1 MSPNRLFFGDCLT
14 IMRDHMRLGSVDL
27 CYLDPPFNSNREY
40 NAIYKDET
48 GRPLPDLVEAFCD
61 LWTLDEERERSLR
74 TMPVLMRENGL
85 DDDVV
90 EFWKLWMNALR
101 NTQPRLLAYLAYMVE
116 RLLYVKTILKPTGSV
131 YLHCDPTASHY
142 IKVMMD
148 AIFGHRNFRNE
159 IVWCYQVGGRGKR
172 QFAKK
177 HDILLFYSKGDH
189 YHFNAD
195 PVRIP
200 RKKTHMKIEVDTE
213 GNAYQIKRD
222 KKSGK
227 LYRYPVQD
235 GALCPDWWTD
245 INQLNRS
252 ETERM
257 GYATQKPL
265 ALLERVVRASSN
277 PGDVVFDPFCGCAT
291 TLEAAHT
298 LGRRWVGIDIA
309 IHAVKRVAKVRLQDR
324 LGLIEGQDFIVE
336 GVPRDVEGAQDLWE
350 RDKYHF
356 QRWAVEQID
365 GFVTTKRTADGGI
378 DGRLYFAV
386 PGAHDLQ
393 SMALEVK
400 GGRNVSIRDV
410 RALRGVLD
418 DDTAALA
425 GLIILHPLKA
435 VQERNFKKFMASA
448 GDMDVLGVK
457 YPRMQVLTVTDILAG
472 KRFLTPG
479 VAGRSVTQPTIP
491 GVVKKPAR

>member
-1 MSPNRLFFGDCLT
+1 
-14 IMRDHMRLGSVDL
+14 
-27 CYLDPPFNSNREY
+27 
-40 NAIYKDET
+40 
-48 GRPLPDLVEAFCD
+48 
-61 LWTLDEERERSLR
+61 
-74 TMPVLMRENGL
+74 
-85 DDDVV
+85 
-90 EFWKLWMNALR
+90 
-101 NTQPRLLAYLAYMVE
+101 
-116 RLLYVKTILKPTGSV
+116 
-131 YLHCDPTASHY
+131 
-142 IKVMMD
+142 MD
-148 AIFGHRNFRNE
+148 AIFGHGNFRNE
-159 IVWCYQVGGRGKR
+159 IIWKRNTSHNSGKQFGRI
-172 QFAKK
+172 
-177 HDILLFYSKGDH
+177 HDVLLFYSKGQKWTWNNTYAAAYSSEQLSRYKKDAVGRL
-189 YHFNAD
+189 YKGENLTASRPNSDSGKFAWRGTTPGPSRGWAYTRDELERLWAVGRILTKAD
-195 PVRIP
+195 GTPRLDGKKVYLDELHGPRTQSMWDDIPRIP
-200 RKKTHMKIEVDTE
+200 NTS
-213 GNAYQIKRD
+213 N
-222 KKSGK
+222 
-227 LYRYPVQD
+227 
-235 GALCPDWWTD
+235 
-245 INQLNRS
+245 
-252 ETERM
+252 ERM

-265 ALLERVVRASSN
+265 ALLERIIQASSN
-277 PGDVVFDPFCGCAT
+277 EGEVVFDPFCGCAT

-324 LGLIEGQDFIVE
+324 LGLVEGQDFLVE

>member
-1 MSPNRLFFGDCLT
+1 MSGLSGGGYEYEWNGITKVWRYPLHKMQELHDASRLHYTRNGT
-14 IMRDHMRLGSVDL
+14 PEYIR
-27 CYLDPPFNSNREY
+27 YLDEMP
-40 NAIYKDET
+40 
-48 GRPLPDLVEAFCD
+48 GLPL
-61 LWTLDEERERSLR
+61 T
-74 TMPVLMRENGL
+74 
-85 DDDVV
+85 DV
-90 EFWKLWMNALR
+90 
-101 NTQPRLLAYLAYMVE
+101 
-116 RLLYVKTILKPTGSV
+116 
-131 YLHCDPTASHY
+131 
-142 IKVMMD
+142 
-148 AIFGHRNFRNE
+148 
-159 IVWCYQVGGRGKR
+159 
-172 QFAKK
+172 
-177 HDILLFYSKGDH
+177 
-189 YHFNAD
+189 
-195 PVRIP
+195 
-200 RKKTHMKIEVDTE
+200 
-213 GNAYQIKRD
+213 
-222 KKSGK
+222 
-227 LYRYPVQD
+227 
-235 GALCPDWWTD
+235 WTD
-245 INQLNRS
+245 IPPINSQAR
-252 ETERM
+252 ERM

-265 ALLERVVRASSN
+265 PLLERIIEASSN

-324 LGLIEGQDFIVE
+324 LGLVEGQDFLVE
-336 GVPRDVEGAQDLWE
+336 GVPRDVEGTQDLWE

-386 PGAHDLQ
+386 PGEHDLQ

-418 DDTAALA
+418 DDTAAMA

-472 KRFLTPG
+472 TRFLTPG
-479 VAGRSVTQPTIP
+479 VAGRSVTQPNLP
-491 GVVKKPAR
+491 GVIK